1 MTRGTRVA
9 GPRLA
14 TRASVLLRRV
24 MRSLGLTGVVQATLR
39 VIGLG
44 KSAEYEQP
52 VRDAVC
58 RAVKADDVVW
68 DVGAN
73 RGVYTALLSELVG
86 PAGHV
91 FAIEPESHNIK
102 VLEESSW
109 PFPNVT
115 VLPMAMAGFDGESQ
129 LQLAEGDATGRTH
142 RLTADLPHHVPTQC
156 VRVISGDGIVAKR
169 LSSVPAFIKIDVEG
183 AEADAL
189 AGCSKILPD
198 PRLRTV
204 LVEVH
209 FALLA
214 ARGDAYAPARI
225 EDWLRRS
232 LFVTRWLDRSHLLG
246 TRP

>member
-1 MTRGTRVA
+1 VDRNTSIAGPILGTRV
-9 GPRLA
+9 
-14 TRASVLLRRV
+14 SIFLRRV
-24 MRSLGLTGVVQATLR
+24 MRSLRLTGVVKATLR
-39 VIGLG
+39 VFGLE
-44 KSAEYEQP
+44 KSAEYEKP

-58 RAVKADDVVW
+58 QAVHANDVVW

-86 PAGHV
+86 PTGRV
-91 FAIEPESHNIK
+91 FAIEPEARNVK

-109 PFPNVT
+109 PFPNVA
-115 VLPMAMAGFDGESQ
+115 VLPMAMAGFDGESH
-129 LQLAEGDATGRTH
+129 LRVAEGDATGRTH
-142 RLTADLPHHVPTQC
+142 RLSADIPRDATTQS
-156 VRVISGDGIVAKR
+156 VRVISGDGLVASGV
-169 LSSVPAFIKIDVEG
+169 SSVPDFIKIDVEG

-189 AGCSKILPD
+189 AGCSQILSD

-225 EDWLRRS
+225 EDSLRRS
-232 LFVTRWLDRSHLLG
+232 RFGTRWLDRSHLLA

>member
-1 MTRGTRVA
+1 MDKGTNNVRTVLGTRVSI
-9 GPRLA
+9 
-14 TRASVLLRRV
+14 TLRRV
-24 MRSLGLTGVVQATLR
+24 MRSLGLTGPVKAMLR
-39 VIGLG
+39 LLGLE
-44 KSAEYEQP
+44 KSTEYEKP

-58 RAVKADDVVW
+58 RAVRPDDVVW

-86 PAGHV
+86 PAGRV
-91 FAIEPESHNIK
+91 FAIEPESRNVK

-115 VLPMAMAGFDGESQ
+115 VLPMAMAGFDGESN
-129 LQLAEGDATGRTH
+129 LRVAEGDATGRTH
-142 RLTADLPHHVPTQC
+142 RLAGETPLDATTQR
-156 VRVISGDGIVAKR
+156 VRVISGDGLVATGV
-169 LSSVPAFIKIDVEG
+169 SSVPDFMKIDVEG

-189 AGCSKILPD
+189 AGCFRILSD
-198 PRLRTV
+198 PRLRAV

-225 EDWLRRS
+225 EDSLRRIR
-232 LFVTRWLDRSHLLG
+232 FDTRWLDRSHLLA
-246 TRP
+246 TRS

>member
-1 MTRGTRVA
+1 MDKRTKITGRGIR
-9 GPRLA
+9 
-14 TRASVLLRRV
+14 TRAIVF
-24 MRSLGLTGVVQATLR
+24 MRQGMRALGLTAFVKATLR
-39 VIGLG
+39 CIGVDS
-44 KSAEYEQP
+44 SAEYEKP

-58 RAVKADDVVW
+58 LAVRTNDVVW

-73 RGVYTALLSELVG
+73 RGVYTSLLSELVG
-86 PAGHV
+86 PTGRV
-91 FAIEPESHNIK
+91 FAIEPEARNVK

-115 VLPMAMAGFDGESQ
+115 VLPMAMAGFDGESH
-129 LQLAEGDATGRTH
+129 LRVAEGDATGRTH
-142 RLTADLPHHVPTQC
+142 RLAANGALDATTQR
-156 VRVISGDGIVAKR
+156 VQVISGDGLVATGV
-169 LSSVPAFIKIDVEG
+169 SAVPNFMKIDVEG

-189 AGCSKILPD
+189 AGCSRILAD

-225 EDWLRRS
+225 EDSLRRS
-232 LFVTRWLDRSHLLG
+232 RFDTRWLDRSHLLAV
-246 TRP
+246 RS

>member
-1 MTRGTRVA
+1 M
-9 GPRLA
+9 
-14 TRASVLLRRV
+14 RA
-24 MRSLGLTGVVQATLR
+24 LGLTRVVKAALR
-39 VIGLG
+39 LLG
-44 KSAEYEQP
+44 NEKSAEYEKP
-52 VRDAVC
+52 VRHAVC
-58 RAVKADDVVW
+58 QAVRADDVVW

-86 PAGHV
+86 PTGHV
-91 FAIEPESHNIK
+91 LAIEPEAHNIV

-109 PFPNVT
+109 PFQNVT
-115 VLPMAMAGFDGESQ
+115 VLPMAMAGFDGESN
-129 LQLAEGDATGRTH
+129 LRVAEGDATGRTH
-142 RLTADLPHHVPTQC
+142 RLAADVPRDATTQR
-156 VRVISGDGIVAKR
+156 VRVISGDGIVSKG

-189 AGCSKILPD
+189 AGCSGILPD

-225 EDWLRRS
+225 EDSLRRS
-232 LFVTRWLDRSHLLG
+232 LFVTRWLDRSHLLA

>member
-1 MTRGTRVA
+1 MLDTRV
-9 GPRLA
+9 
-14 TRASVLLRRV
+14 SIFLRRV
-24 MRSLGLTGVVQATLR
+24 MRSLGLTGVAKATLR
-39 VIGLG
+39 VFGLE
-44 KSAEYEQP
+44 KSAEYEKP

-58 RAVKADDVVW
+58 QAVRADDVVW

-91 FAIEPESHNIK
+91 FAIEPETLNVK
-102 VLEESSW
+102 VLGESSW

-129 LQLAEGDATGRTH
+129 LQVAAGDATGRTH
-142 RLTADLPHHVPTQC
+142 RLSDAIPRDATTQI
-156 VRVISGDGIVAKR
+156 VQVISGDGLVAKGVSR
-169 LSSVPAFIKIDVEG
+169 VPDFMKIDVEG

-189 AGCSKILPD
+189 AGCSQILTD
-198 PRLRTV
+198 HRLRTV

-225 EDWLRRS
+225 EDSLRRS
-232 LFVTRWLDRSHLLG
+232 RFVTRWLDRSHLLA